1 MSRKLAAVIVF
12 VAIGFAYML
21 WTRFVGGFNLADM
34 NHMLPFTVLYWII
47 SAILAVPVG
56 IILGLSERVKDELG
70 W

>member
-12 VAIGFAYML
+12 VAMGFAYML
-21 WTRFVGGFNLADM
+21 WTRFVRGFNLADM

>member
-21 WTRFVGGFNLADM
+21 WTHFVGGFNLADM
-34 NHMLPFTVLYWII
+34 NHLLPFTVLYWII

-56 IILGLSERVKDELG
+56 IMLGISERVKDELG

>member
-21 WTRFVGGFNLADM
+21 WTHFIGGFNLADM
-34 NHMLPFTVLYWII
+34 NDLLPFTILYWII

-56 IILGLSERVKDELG
+56 IMLGISERVKDEFG

>member
-1 MSRKLAAVIVF
+1 MSRKLAAGIVF

-21 WTRFVGGFNLADM
+21 WTHFVGEFNLADM
-34 NHMLPFTVLYWII
+34 NHTLPFTILYWII

-56 IILGLSERVKDELG
+56 IMLGISERVKDELG